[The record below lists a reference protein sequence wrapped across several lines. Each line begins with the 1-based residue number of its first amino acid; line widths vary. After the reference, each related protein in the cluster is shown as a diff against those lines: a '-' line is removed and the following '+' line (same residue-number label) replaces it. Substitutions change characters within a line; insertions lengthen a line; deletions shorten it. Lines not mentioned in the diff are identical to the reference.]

1 MTHPLVPYDQGLIDE
16 IASRMDLRKPNKE
29 ALEAVAKVFD
39 GAAGL
44 PFEAVC
50 DLATAVGKTYL
61 AGALIDYLA
70 ASGIRHFLIVTP
82 GRTILTKTKNNF
94 TAGHA
99 KSILDGMEVTPTVI
113 TSETFATGDTA
124 AALDDDNTSK
134 LFVFTVQSL
143 IKPKDKTNRK
153 VRSFQEWL
161 GDDLYAYLKSVDDL
175 VVISDEHH
183 VYSENAEAFS
193 SAIRDLDAMAL
204 VGLTATPDK
213 ADEPK
218 IVYHYP
224 LARAIAEK
232 YVKTPVLVGRK
243 DTRTDVEIRL
253 RDGMEL
259 LRAKTAAMEAYTQAE
274 GKPVVNPVMFVVC
287 GTITDADEVARVLR
301 KPGLFPDDYDQRVLV
316 IHSEA
321 PDDALAR
328 LETVEDPASP
338 VRVIVSVAMLR
349 EGWDVKNIFV
359 ICSLRPSIS
368 DVLTEQTLG
377 RGLRL
382 PWGEYT
388 DVELLDTVEVLSHER
403 YEVLLKRAGVLLE
416 GLVETR
422 SATPAPGDGPATKT
436 TDDTVTTPTAAT
448 IDTATAGDDGSDPKA
463 VADDVAAFTDVPGS
477 EAVLAVADAA
487 SEAAS
492 GSVVEAVTTVLVEAA
507 EDRVEDA
514 KKQAAQLTVQIAPRD
529 DLTINIPKVTKTLTA
544 RNFTLSS
551 VSEDAFKAL
560 GKRFADET
568 ETQLDRKVL
577 DVVEDPSAPGGLR
590 LVPREAGQ
598 IIKASAPELPLG
610 GVAPM
615 LRDTILSRDYV
626 TQDKASVGAAKRL
639 ADAVVEGA
647 GGEDKLAS
655 HLNAVMSAVAFT
667 LNGQYKAAPPVY
679 EASVTD
685 ERFAPTRSNAR
696 PEEPNR
702 FGPFNR
708 KVAYVG
714 WTKCLHALNWFD
726 SAPERDLAN
735 ILDTDADVESWARIQ
750 RGELAIVTDS
760 AGTYSPDFYARA
772 TDGTNYLLEVKADKD
787 VTTDVV
793 QAKKKAAEDWARYV
807 TDNGDLG
814 TWKYVLVP
822 ESVMKTAK
830 TFQAV
835 LHQAQA

>member
-39 GAAGL
+39 GSAGL

-94 TAGHA
+94 TTGHA
-99 KSILDGMEVTPTVI
+99 KSILGGMEVTPTVI

-124 AALDDDNTSK
+124 AALNDGDTSK

-161 GDDLYAYLKSVDDL
+161 GDDLYGYLKSVDDL

-259 LRAKTAAMEAYTQAE
+259 LRAKTAAMDAYTQAE

-287 GTITDADEVARVLR
+287 GTIADADEVAKVLR
-301 KPGLFPDDYDQRVLV
+301 KPGLYPDDYDQRVLV

-382 PWGEYT
+382 PWREYT

-403 YEVLLKRAGVLLE
+403 YEVLLKRAGALLE

-422 SATPAPGDGPATKT
+422 SATP
-436 TDDTVTTPTAAT
+436 TPTAT
-448 IDTATAGDDGSDPKA
+448 TTGTATAADDGTAPKA
-463 VADDVAAFTDVPGS
+463 VVDDVAAVTDVPGS
-477 EAVLAVADAA
+477 AAVLAVADAG

-514 KKQAAQLTVQIAPRD
+514 KKQAAQLTVQVAPRD

-551 VSEDAFKAL
+551 VPEDAFKAL
-560 GKRFADET
+560 GKKFADAT
-568 ETQLDRKVL
+568 QTQLDRKVL
-577 DVVEDPSAPGGLR
+577 DVVQDASAPGGLR

-598 IIKASAPELPLG
+598 IINAAAPELPLG

-615 LRDTILSRDYV
+615 LRNTILSRDYV
-626 TQDKASVGAAKRL
+626 TQDKASIGAAKRL

-647 GGEDKLAS
+647 GGENKLAS
-655 HLNAVMSAVAFT
+655 HLNAVMSAVALT

-679 EASVTD
+679 QESVTD
-685 ERFAPTRSNAR
+685 ERFAPTRTNAR

-787 VTTDVV
+787 VTSDVV
-793 QAKKKAAEDWARYV
+793 QAKKKAGEDWARYV

-830 TFQAV
+830 TFHAV